1 MKNARMQIPIIVV
14 LVGLLLLGLPG
25 CKKKSEPAPSP
36 NTPAKTAG
44 GTPTTVTAVGAIAQT
59 TCPVMD
65 GNPIDKNVFTEYK
78 GQKVYFC
85 CQDCVAKFKPA
96 PKKSA
101 ATRPHFKK
109 WGSVTIPALSP
120 GAALETR
127 SHRGL
132 PLAPKPTGY
141 S

>member
-1 MKNARMQIPIIVV
+1 MNDAKMQTSIIVV

-36 NTPAKTAG
+36 STPAKTAG
-44 GTPTTVTAVGAIAQT
+44 GTPAAVTAVAVITQT

-85 CQDCVAKFKPA
+85 CQECVAKFKAEPE
-96 PKKSA
+96 KYA
-101 ATRPHFKK
+101 ANLPQFKK
-109 WGSVTIPALSP
+109 
-120 GAALETR
+120 
-127 SHRGL
+127 
-132 PLAPKPTGY
+132 
-141 S
+141 

>member
-1 MKNARMQIPIIVV
+1 MQISIIVV

-36 NTPAKTAG
+36 STPAKTAG
-44 GTPTTVTAVGAIAQT
+44 GTPAAVTAVAVITQT

-85 CQDCVAKFKPA
+85 CQECVAKFKAEPE
-96 PKKSA
+96 KYA
-101 ATRPHFKK
+101 ANLPQFKK
-109 WGSVTIPALSP
+109 
-120 GAALETR
+120 
-127 SHRGL
+127 
-132 PLAPKPTGY
+132 
-141 S
+141 